1 MALLL
6 SLIAFTCMYATSPDL
21 NRNKSG
27 GMQVVM
33 FGRFLEKQLKN
44 DVQFLSKCD
53 CLFHTLFVGTQD

>member
-27 GMQVVM
+27 GTQVA
-33 FGRFLEKQLKN
+33 KKN
-44 DVQFLSKCD
+44 NSRMTSNF
-53 CLFHTLFVGTQD
+53 